1 MKIWQWLLTDI
12 ILGIILSC
20 VSLEFSV
27 PFPCNIEWALG
38 VILISKF
45 LILIWRLLDEIY
57 YNLYGKTTN
66 LTALIAKCK
75 AYFK

>member
-12 ILGIILSC
+12 ILWIVLSC
-20 VSLEFSV
+20 IFSEFVV
-27 PFPCNIEWALG
+27 PFPCNVAWALG

-57 YNLYGKTTN
+57 YNLYGKITN
-66 LTALIAKCK
+66 LTALIATCK